1 MTKIKYCCSGEH
13 MSDND
18 NDTAKAVKESLPHNT
33 QKYFKNALQ
42 IIKNLSKCAIVDL
55 FVSTNLEKN
64 FNCKS
69 TLNGSLLEN

>member
-33 QKYFKNALQ
+33 QKYFKNPL
-42 IIKNLSKCAIVDL
+42 
-55 FVSTNLEKN
+55 
-64 FNCKS
+64 
-69 TLNGSLLEN
+69 